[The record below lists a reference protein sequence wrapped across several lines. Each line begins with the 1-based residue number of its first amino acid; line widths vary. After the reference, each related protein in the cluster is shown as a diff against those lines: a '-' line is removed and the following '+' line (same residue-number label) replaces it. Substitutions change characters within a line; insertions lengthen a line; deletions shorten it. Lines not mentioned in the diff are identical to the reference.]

1 MNPLTHEWVA
11 KAEGDFATAGRELRA
26 RKEPNYDAACFHAE
40 QCAEKYLKAI
50 LQEANI
56 SFGRIHNLIA
66 LLELLLRVDTSWE
79 SMRSHLQRL
88 TGFAVSVRYPG
99 ESADRGTA
107 REALILCRAIRSHA
121 RARLGLEP

>member
-26 RKEPNYDAACFHAE
+26 RKVPNYDAVCFHAE

-79 SMRSHLQRL
+79 IMRSHL
-88 TGFAVSVRYPG
+88 
-99 ESADRGTA
+99 
-107 REALILCRAIRSHA
+107 
-121 RARLGLEP
+121 